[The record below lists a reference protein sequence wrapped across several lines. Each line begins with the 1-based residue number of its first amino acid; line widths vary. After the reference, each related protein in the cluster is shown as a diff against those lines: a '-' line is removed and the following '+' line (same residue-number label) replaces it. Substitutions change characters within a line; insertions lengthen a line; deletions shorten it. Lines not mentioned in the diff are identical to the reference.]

1 MEEEEIAATSITE
14 INTALQEILKATLT
28 HNCLTCGICE
38 AAEALDKHHTH
49 LCVLK
54 SNWDE
59 HMYVKMV
66 EALCAE
72 EQINLIKVDDRK
84 KLGEWVGLYKINQE
98 RKPQKVA
105 GCSAV
110 VVKDYDEESQ
120 VKDVIKDY
128 FKYKK
133 WINKKTLAHLKKKS
147 AGGMEVGTQL

>member
-1 MEEEEIAATSITE
+1 
-14 INTALQEILKATLT
+14 
-28 HNCLTCGICE
+28 
-38 AAEALDKHHTH
+38 
-49 LCVLK
+49 
-54 SNWDE
+54 
-59 HMYVKMV
+59 MV

-133 WINKKTLAHLKKKS
+133 
-147 AGGMEVGTQL
+147 